1 MVSRSTAVAATARG
15 GLARIQARGA
25 AHEQQPHQLTAL
37 SLAQAQPSARATF
50 RGDALV
56 HKPPES
62 VQLRNR
68 GLVVGA
74 LCAWQVCACSM
85 QGPARSRRKAVEQR
99 VNEG

>member
-15 GLARIQARGA
+15 GLSTIGARGA

-37 SLAQAQPSARATF
+37 SLAQAQLRARATF

-62 VQLRNR
+62 VSY
-68 GLVVGA
+68 GT
-74 LCAWQVCACSM
+74 
-85 QGPARSRRKAVEQR
+85 
-99 VNEG
+99 EG

>member
-1 MVSRSTAVAATARG
+1 MVSRPSLVAATARG

-56 HKPPES
+56 HKPPET
-62 VQLRNR
+62 VQSSDE
-68 GLVVGA
+68 GLVVVA
-74 LCAWQVCACSM
+74 LCGLKV
-85 QGPARSRRKAVEQR
+85 
-99 VNEG
+99 